1 MVRKLSDEEHRLWS
15 GVIRSVRP
23 LHPARASVAP
33 LPADTAAP
41 ATPEPRHA
49 TRAKSGASN
58 VASAGTPAAPA
69 APKPPPLA
77 PIGRR
82 DTRRL
87 ARGTTEIEARID
99 LHGMTQSEAHAA
111 LRGFLV
117 RAQGQGCRHVLVITG
132 KGGDGEGSGQ
142 GFGHSQGRGILRRQ
156 VPLWLQ
162 LPEFRTCVAGFDA
175 AVGHG
180 GAGALYVRIRR
191 LR

>member
-23 LHPARASVAP
+23 LHQARASVAP
-33 LPADTAAP
+33 LPADAAAP

-49 TRAKSGASN
+49 TRAKL
-58 VASAGTPAAPA
+58 AAPPRA
-69 APKPPPLA
+69 AKPAIPEAPKPPPLA

-99 LHGMTQSEAHAA
+99 LHGMTQSQAHAA
-111 LRGFLV
+111 LRGFLM

-142 GFGHSQGRGILRRQ
+142 GFGHGQGRGILRRQ

-162 LPEFRTCVAGFDA
+162 LPEFRACVAGFDA

-191 LR
+191 SRS

>member
-33 LPADTAAP
+33 LPADAAAP

-49 TRAKSGASN
+49 TRPKSGASN
-58 VASAGTPAAPA
+58 PASAATPAAPA
-69 APKPPPLA
+69 VPKPPPIA

-87 ARGTTEIEARID
+87 ARGSTEIEARID

-111 LRGFLV
+111 LRGFLM
-117 RAQGQGCRHVLVITG
+117 RAQGQGCRYVLVITG
-132 KGGDGEGSGQ
+132 KGGDGDTA
-142 GFGHSQGRGILRRQ
+142 GFGHAQGRGILRRQ
-156 VPLWLQ
+156 VPQWLQ
-162 LPEFRTCVAGFDA
+162 LPEFRACVAGFDA

-191 LR
+191 PR